1 MKMNITIKFSGE
13 MKMEVDIDDLMEC
26 TLLDMI
32 EQYITNNIS
41 EVMELATAEE

>member
-1 MKMNITIKFSGE
+1 MNITIKFSGE